1 MNKDELI
8 QLIMKEPYPLQ
19 LSQYEEKMR
28 RNLLAYSVAAIS
40 ACLLGAAPS
49 KSPVLLG
56 LVELKQF
63 NGDVILYSLSAL
75 VLYELVNYGSSIFNS
90 FSYWRVRLTGTRLDV
105 DRGSPSSMGGEDEQ
119 ADYSGDE
126 RNSTIYTWMF
136 ERAPSFHAV
145 INNIE
150 GYGMALQK
158 VCARLDETHGLI
170 VNSSDVNSNKDA
182 LMQSINKFIEYN
194 NSVRINESMKR
205 FDNWFNMMI
214 RSQSIRWLVLDCI
227 LPILLALIALVAISQ
242 SLFHWI
248 PDFMITF
255 FIPRDVPEI
264 DSIIKV
270 ISTKASN

>member
-1 MNKDELI
+1 MNKDDLI
-8 QLIMKEPYPLQ
+8 QGIMKEPYSLQ

-28 RNLLAYSVAAIS
+28 RNLLAYSVAAIA

-56 LVELKQF
+56 LIELKQF
-63 NGDVILYSLSAL
+63 NGDIILYSLSAL

-105 DRGSPSSMGGEDEQ
+105 DRGSPSSMAGDDEE

-150 GYGMALQK
+150 GYGLALQK
-158 VCARLDETHGLI
+158 ACARLDETDGFI
-170 VNSSDVNSNKDA
+170 VNSSDVNGNKNA
-182 LMQSINKFIEYN
+182 LIQSIDKFIEYN
-194 NSVRINESMKR
+194 NSVRINESIKR

-227 LPILLALIALVAISQ
+227 FPILLAFIALVAISQ

-248 PDFMITF
+248 PEFIITF
-255 FIPRDVPEI
+255 FIHKDVPEV
-264 DSIIKV
+264 DSIIKI
-270 ISTKASN
+270 ISPIVCN